1 MRVFSYVVVSDS
13 GFAPNPFHGVCTLA
27 CCKPSIRK
35 HAQVGDLVVGLSTRC
50 ERVVY
55 AMKVQTVLGFDDYW
69 RDARGL
75 AKRPDRAS
83 SAARYRRGDNI
94 YEPLPDGGF
103 RQLPSQHSARHVQR
117 DLGGERVLCG
127 DPFGYFGEDGPPLP
141 SELGFLAVKRAHRCR
156 LSKEQVAAVA
166 SWFAG
171 LPHGHV
177 GRPAKWPD
185 GDDSWRQ
192 A

>member
-1 MRVFSYVVVSDS
+1 VPRLRLRCEDPVVRVFSYVVVADS

-83 SAARYRRGDNI
+83 SAARYRRGDW
-94 YEPLPDGGF
+94 
-103 RQLPSQHSARHVQR
+103 RQHLRATPRRGLPSAAFAA
-117 DLGGERVLCG
+117 LC
-127 DPFGYFGEDGPPLP
+127 P
-141 SELGFLAVKRAHRCR
+141 SRA
-156 LSKEQVAAVA
+156 A
-166 SWFAG
+166 
-171 LPHGHV
+171 
-177 GRPAKWPD
+177 
-185 GDDSWRQ
+185 
-192 A
+192 